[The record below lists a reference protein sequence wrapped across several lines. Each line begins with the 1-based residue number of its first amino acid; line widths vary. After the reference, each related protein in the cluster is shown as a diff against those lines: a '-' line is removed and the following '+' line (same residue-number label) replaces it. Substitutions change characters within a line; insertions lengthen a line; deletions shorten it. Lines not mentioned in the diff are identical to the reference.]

1 MKKDLG
7 FYEFIYFSTIF
18 YLRHSKEIDNFVE
31 LILKFDRE
39 LKDFEKELEK
49 VREEIQKNKL
59 TNC

>member
-1 MKKDLG
+1 MKSDLG

-31 LILKFDRE
+31 LLLKFDRE
-39 LKDFEKELEK
+39 LKEFEEELEK
-49 VREEIQKNKL
+49 AKKEKNML